1 MDSHSVLPRGL
12 GNSKMNLAM
21 TSVHQSQSYMGSSYT
36 VEIGFVDGDGSSG
49 SPEASRVRGSPSYR
63 TFDAGSFD
71 LTRHGTQVPVQKVRG
86 PQAFAI
92 E

>member
-1 MDSHSVLPRGL
+1 
-12 GNSKMNLAM
+12 MNLAM